1 MILFENMSV
10 TYPDQ
15 DRPALR
21 GVELKIGEGELAL
34 VIGPTGAG
42 KSTLLRAV
50 NGLVPH
56 FSGGRLTG
64 RVLVD
69 GRSTAEHRPRDLAD
83 VVGFVGQDPDATFV
97 ADIVEDEL
105 AYSMENLG
113 LSAPTMRRRVE
124 DVLDIL
130 NLHPL
135 RQRAIMSLSGGQRQR
150 VAIGAVLTAAPR
162 LLVLDEPTSSLDPIS
177 AEEVLAALSRLV
189 HDQGV
194 TIVVAEHR
202 LERIVHA
209 ADVIVHVPGSTG
221 TVRLGTP
228 AEILATS
235 SVAPPIVRL
244 AQTAGWDPLPL
255 SVRDA
260 RRLAPGLRR
269 LLPAAPDG
277 TGRDSPTRG
286 PVVAAV
292 RRLSARYG
300 RLLALENI
308 TLDLYGGEVTAVMG
322 RNGAGKSTL
331 LRHLVGLRAPEQ
343 GSVTV
348 AGRKPAELRPAA
360 AARIVGLVPQD
371 PASMLSA
378 DSVAAECGDADHD
391 ASLGPGSTRSALE
404 RLMPGLA
411 EATHPRDLS
420 EGQRLALALAIVLA
434 PAPPLIL
441 LDEPTR
447 GLDYGAKARLT
458 EMLRRLARDG
468 HSVVVATHDVELV
481 ADTADRVLVLADG
494 ELITDGP
501 TRDVVCHSPGLAP
514 QVARIL
520 APDPWL
526 TVAEVASG
534 LARARSVA
542 PEPAP

>member
-1 MILFENMSV
+1 MIHFENMSV

-15 DRPALR
+15 DHPALD

-42 KSTLLRAV
+42 KSTLLRSI

-64 RVLVD
+64 RVLVE
-69 GRSTAEHRPRDLAD
+69 GRSTADHRPRDLAD

-124 DVLDIL
+124 DILDIL

-209 ADVIVHVPGSTG
+209 ADTIVQVAGAG
-221 TVRLGTP
+221 GGVRAGPP
-228 AEILATS
+228 ADMLATS
-235 SVAPPIVRL
+235 PVAPPIVRL
-244 AQTAGWDPLPL
+244 AQVAGWDPIPL

-260 RRLAPGLRR
+260 RRLAAGLRTT
-269 LLPAAPDG
+269 LAAPPDEA
-277 TGRDSPTRG
+277 PVERG
-286 PVVAAV
+286 APGPAVATV
-292 RRLSARYG
+292 RRLSARFG
-300 RLLALENI
+300 RLLALDGVSLE
-308 TLDLYGGEVTAVMG
+308 LAAGEVTAVMG
-322 RNGAGKSTL
+322 RNGAGKTTL
-331 LRHLVGLRAPEQ
+331 LRHLVGLRSPEQ
-343 GSVTV
+343 GTVTV
-348 AGRKPAELRPAA
+348 AGHKPSALRPVE
-360 AARIVGLVPQD
+360 AARLVGLVPQD

-378 DSVAAECGDADHD
+378 DTVGDECAEADHD
-391 ASLGPGSTRSALE
+391 ASLARGTTRSTLE
-404 RLMPGLA
+404 RLMPGLND
-411 EATHPRDLS
+411 EMHPRDLS

-434 PAPPLIL
+434 PAPPLVL

-447 GLDYGAKARLT
+447 GLDYIAKARLT
-458 EMLRRLARDG
+458 ALLRGLAGDG
-468 HSVVVATHDVELV
+468 HSVVLATHDVELV
-481 ADTADRVLVLADG
+481 ADTADRVVVLADG
-494 ELITDGP
+494 EIITDGP
-501 TRDVVCHSPGLAP
+501 TREVMCHTPGLAP

-520 APDPWL
+520 APAEWL
-526 TVAEVASG
+526 TVTEVASRLVESG
-534 LARARSVA
+534 SMS
-542 PEPAP
+542 

>member
-1 MILFENMSV
+1 VISFEDVSV
-10 TYPDQ
+10 TYPDEE
-15 DRPALR
+15 RPALDH
-21 GVELKIGEGELAL
+21 VDLKIGEGELAL

-42 KSTLLRAV
+42 KSTLLRSV

-64 RVLVD
+64 RVLVE
-69 GRSTAEHRPRDLAD
+69 GRSTADHRPRDLAD
-83 VVGFVGQDPDATFV
+83 VVGFVGQDPDASFV

-105 AYSMENLG
+105 AYGMENLG
-113 LSAPTMRRRVE
+113 LGAATMRRRVE

-135 RQRAIMSLSGGQRQR
+135 RQRTITTLSGGQRQR

-194 TIVVAEHR
+194 TILVAEHR

-209 ADVIVHVPGSTG
+209 ADVIVYVPASGAG
-221 TVRLGTP
+221 VRSGPP
-228 AEILATS
+228 AEILAHS
-235 SVAPPIVRL
+235 AVAPPIVRL
-244 AQTAGWDPLPL
+244 AQLAGWDPVPL

-260 RRLAPGLRR
+260 RRVAPGLRSR
-269 LLPAAPDG
+269 LSDRPPDDDRPGPGGPALA
-277 TGRDSPTRG
+277 T
-286 PVVAAV
+286 V

-300 RLLALENI
+300 RLLALEDV
-308 TLDLYGGEVTAVMG
+308 DLALGAGEVTAVMG

-331 LRHLVGLRAPEQ
+331 LRYLVGLRAPQQ
-343 GSVTV
+343 GTVTV
-348 AGRKPAELRPAA
+348 ADRQPSSLRPAQ

-371 PASMLSA
+371 PASLLGA
-378 DSVAAECGDADHD
+378 DTVGAECADADHD
-391 ASLGPGSTRSALE
+391 ADLPAGATRATLE
-404 RLMPGLA
+404 RLMPELSDDI
-411 EATHPRDLS
+411 HPRDLS

-447 GLDYGAKARLT
+447 GLDYTAKARLT
-458 EMLRRLARDG
+458 ALLRTLAAEG
-468 HSVVVATHDVELV
+468 HAIVIATHDVELV
-481 ADTADRVLVLADG
+481 AEAADRVVVLADG
-494 ELITDGP
+494 ELISDGP

-520 APDPWL
+520 APAPWL
-526 TVAEVASG
+526 TVAEVASALPTAG
-534 LARARSVA
+534 PVGDRSHV
-542 PEPAP
+542 

>member
-1 MILFENMSV
+1 MISFEDMSV
-10 TYPDQ
+10 TYPDE
-15 DRPALR
+15 DRPTLDH
-21 GVELKIGEGELAL
+21 VDLEIGEGELAL

-42 KSTLLRAV
+42 KSTLLRSV

-64 RVLVD
+64 RVVVE
-69 GRSTAEHRPRDLAD
+69 GRSTADYRPRDLAD
-83 VVGFVGQDPDATFV
+83 VVGFVGQDPDASFV

-113 LSAPTMRRRVE
+113 LSGPTMRRRVE
-124 DVLDIL
+124 DILDIL

-135 RQRAIMSLSGGQRQR
+135 RQRTITSLSGGQRQR

-194 TIVVAEHR
+194 TILVAEHR

-209 ADVIVHVPGSTG
+209 ADVIVSVPATG
-221 TVRLGTP
+221 TGVRVGPP

-235 SVAPPIVRL
+235 TVVPPIVRL
-244 AQTAGWDPLPL
+244 AQLAHWDPLPF

-260 RRLAPGLRR
+260 RRLAPDLRDR
-269 LLPAAPDG
+269 LPADPDAYG
-277 TGRDSPTRG
+277 TTPVKG
-286 PVVAAV
+286 PLVATV

-300 RLLALENI
+300 KVLALDAVHLE
-308 TLDLYGGEVTAVMG
+308 LAVGEVTAVMG

-331 LRHLVGLRAPEQ
+331 LRHLVGLRKPEQ

-348 AGRKPAELRPAA
+348 TDRSPSELRPAD

-371 PASMLSA
+371 PASLLSA
-378 DSVAAECGDADHD
+378 DSVGTECTEADHD
-391 ASLGPGSTRSALE
+391 AKLPPGSTRSTLE
-404 RLMPGLA
+404 RLMPALPDD
-411 EATHPRDLS
+411 THPRDLS

-434 PAPPLIL
+434 PAPPLVL

-447 GLDYGAKARLT
+447 GLDYIAKARLT
-458 EMLRRLARDG
+458 AILRALAADG
-468 HSVVVATHDVELV
+468 HCIVMATHDVELV
-481 ADTADRVLVLADG
+481 ADTADRVVVLADG
-494 ELITDGP
+494 ELISDGP

-520 APDPWL
+520 APARWL
-526 TVAEVASG
+526 TVAEVATAWASWAG
-534 LARARSVA
+534 GGGEKR
-542 PEPAP
+542 

>member
-1 MILFENMSV
+1 MIHFENVSV

-15 DRPALR
+15 DDPALD

-42 KSTLLRAV
+42 KSTLLRSI

-64 RVLVD
+64 RVLVE
-69 GRSTAEHRPRDLAD
+69 GRSTADHRPRDLAD
-83 VVGFVGQDPDATFV
+83 VVGFVGQDPDASFV

-124 DVLDIL
+124 DILDIL

-209 ADVIVHVPGSTG
+209 ADTIVHVAPTG
-221 TVRLGTP
+221 RGVRAGMP
-228 AEILATS
+228 AEMLATS

-244 AQTAGWDPLPL
+244 AQVAGWDPIPL

-260 RRLAPGLRR
+260 RRHAAGLRTR
-269 LLPAAPDG
+269 L
-277 TGRDSPTRG
+277 DSPPDDAPLRRSPG
-286 PVVAAV
+286 PTVATV
-292 RRLSARYG
+292 RRLSARFG
-300 RLLALENI
+300 RLLALDGVTVE
-308 TLDLYGGEVTAVMG
+308 LFAGEVTAVMG
-322 RNGAGKSTL
+322 RNGAGKTTL
-331 LRHLVGLRAPEQ
+331 LRHLVGLRSPEQ
-343 GSVTV
+343 GTVTV
-348 AGRKPAELRPAA
+348 AGAQPSALRPAE
-360 AARIVGLVPQD
+360 AARLVGLVPQD

-378 DSVAAECGDADHD
+378 DSVADECAEADHD
-391 ASLGPGSTRSALE
+391 ASLAAGTTRSILE
-404 RLMPGLA
+404 RLMPGLDD
-411 EATHPRDLS
+411 EVHPRDLS

-434 PAPPLIL
+434 PAPPLVL

-447 GLDYGAKARLT
+447 GLDYTAKARLT
-458 EMLRRLARDG
+458 ALLRGLAGDG
-468 HSVVVATHDVELV
+468 HCIVLATHDVELV
-481 ADTADRVLVLADG
+481 ADTADRVVVLADG
-494 ELITDGP
+494 EIITDGP
-501 TRDVVCHSPGLAP
+501 TREVVCHTPGLAP
-514 QVARIL
+514 QVARIM
-520 APDPWL
+520 APTPWL
-526 TVAEVASG
+526 TVAEVASRLVESG
-534 LARARSVA
+534 SMS
-542 PEPAP
+542 

>member
-1 MILFENMSV
+1 MIVFENMSV
-10 TYPDQ
+10 TYPDRE
-15 DRPALR
+15 RPALE
-21 GVELKIGEGELAL
+21 GVELAIGEGELAL
-34 VIGPTGAG
+34 VVGPTGAG
-42 KSTLLRAV
+42 KSTLLRSV

-69 GRSTAEHRPRDLAD
+69 GRSTADHRPRDLAD

-113 LSAPTMRRRVE
+113 LSPPTMRRRVE

-130 NLHPL
+130 NLHSL

-209 ADVIVHVPGSTG
+209 ADVIVSVPETAGG
-221 TVRLGTP
+221 VRAGPP
-228 AEILATS
+228 AAMLALS

-244 AQTAGWDPLPL
+244 AQVAGWDPLPL

-260 RRLAPGLRR
+260 RRLAGGLRQR
-269 LLPAAPDG
+269 LVVRPAAV
-277 TGRDSPTRG
+277 GRPTPG
-286 PVVAAV
+286 PVVATV

-300 RLLALENI
+300 RLLALEGVS
-308 TLDLYGGEVTAVMG
+308 LDLAAGEVTAVMG
-322 RNGAGKSTL
+322 RNGAGKTTL
-331 LRHLVGLRAPEQ
+331 LRHLVGLRSPEQ

-348 AGRKPAELRPAA
+348 QGRKPSEMRPAEA
-360 AARIVGLVPQD
+360 VRLVGLVPQD

-378 DSVAAECGDADHD
+378 DSVVAECRDADHD
-391 ASLGPGSTRSALE
+391 ASLAPGRTRATLE
-404 RLMPGLA
+404 RLMPGLSDQI
-411 EATHPRDLS
+411 HPRDLS

-447 GLDYGAKARLT
+447 GLDYIAKSRLT
-458 EMLRRLARDG
+458 VMLRDLAAEG
-468 HSVVVATHDVELV
+468 HSVVLATHDVELV
-481 ADTADRVLVLADG
+481 ADTADRVVVLADG
-494 ELITDGP
+494 EIITDGP
-501 TRDVVCHSPGLAP
+501 TREVVCHTPGLAP

-520 APDPWL
+520 APTEWL
-526 TVAEVASG
+526 TVAEVESALVDSG
-534 LARARSVA
+534 SIR
-542 PEPAP
+542 

>member
-1 MILFENMSV
+1 MILFEKMSV
-10 TYPDQ
+10 TYPEQ
-15 DRPALR
+15 SRPALD
-21 GVELKIGEGELAL
+21 GVELKIGEGELTL
-34 VIGPTGAG
+34 VIGSTGAG
-42 KSTLLRAV
+42 KSTLLRSV

-64 RVLVD
+64 RVVVE
-69 GRSTAEHRPRDLAD
+69 GRSTADHRPRDLAD
-83 VVGFVGQDPDATFV
+83 IVGFVGQDPDASFV

-194 TIVVAEHR
+194 TIMVAEHR

-209 ADVIVHVPGSTG
+209 ADVIVHVS
-221 TVRLGTP
+221 GTP
-228 AEILATS
+228 AGVRAGPPAEMLATS
-235 SVAPPIVRL
+235 SVAPPVVRL
-244 AQTAGWDPLPL
+244 AQLAGWDRLPL

-260 RRLAPGLRR
+260 RRLAPGLRSR
-269 LLPAAPDG
+269 LPAAPDG
-277 TGRDSPTRG
+277 ARRPPATTGAS
-286 PVVAAV
+286 VATV
-292 RRLSARYG
+292 RRLSARFG
-300 RLLALENI
+300 RLLALDGIN
-308 TLDLYGGEVTAVMG
+308 LDLAAGEVTAVMG
-322 RNGAGKSTL
+322 RNGAGKTTL

-343 GSVTV
+343 GTVTV
-348 AGRKPAELRPAA
+348 AGRKPSELRPAE

-371 PASMLSA
+371 PASMMSA
-378 DSVAAECGDADHD
+378 DSVGGECTDADHD
-391 ASLGPGSTRSALE
+391 ASLAPGSTRSALE
-404 RLMPGLA
+404 RLMPGLSDA
-411 EATHPRDLS
+411 VHPRDLS

-447 GLDYGAKARLT
+447 GLDYTAKARLT
-458 EMLRRLARDG
+458 TMLRALAHEG
-468 HSVVVATHDVELV
+468 HSVVLATHDVELV
-481 ADTADRVLVLADG
+481 AETADRVVVLADG

-501 TRDVVCHSPGLAP
+501 TREVVCHSPGLAP

-520 APDPWL
+520 APAPWL

-534 LARARSVA
+534 LVA
-542 PEPAP
+542 SGSGR

>member
-15 DRPALR
+15 DHPALD

-42 KSTLLRAV
+42 KTTLLRSV

-64 RVLVD
+64 RVLVE
-69 GRSTAEHRPRDLAD
+69 GRSTSDHRPRDLAD

-113 LSAPTMRRRVE
+113 LSVPTMRRRVE

-130 NLHPL
+130 NLHAL

-209 ADVIVHVPGSTG
+209 ADVIVHVPGAPG
-221 TVRLGTP
+221 GVRSGTP
-228 AEILATS
+228 AEMLAIS

-244 AQTAGWDPLPL
+244 ARVARWDPIPL

-260 RRLAPGLRR
+260 RRLAPGLLRR
-269 LLPAAPDG
+269 LPASPNS
-277 TGRDSPTRG
+277 GRRPSPTKG
-286 PVVAAV
+286 PVVASV
-292 RRLSARYG
+292 RRLAARYG
-300 RLLALENI
+300 RLLALDDI
-308 TLDLYGGEVTAVMG
+308 TLDLAAGEVTAVMG

-331 LRHLVGLRAPEQ
+331 LRHLVGLRSPQQ
-343 GSVTV
+343 GTVTV
-348 AGRKPAELRPAA
+348 AQRKPSALRPAE
-360 AARIVGLVPQD
+360 AARLVGLVPQD

-378 DSVAAECGDADHD
+378 DSVAVECTDADHD
-391 ASLGPGSTRSALE
+391 ASLAPGSTRAALE
-404 RLMPGLA
+404 RLMPGLRDDM
-411 EATHPRDLS
+411 HPRDLS

-447 GLDYGAKARLT
+447 GLDYIAKARLT
-458 EMLRRLARDG
+458 TMLRNLAHDG
-468 HSVVVATHDVELV
+468 HSVVLATHDVELV
-481 ADTADRVLVLADG
+481 ADAADRVVVLADG
-494 ELITDGP
+494 EIITDGP
-501 TRDVVCHSPGLAP
+501 TREVVCHSPGLAS

-520 APDPWL
+520 APAPWL
-526 TVAEVASG
+526 TVAEVESA
-534 LARARSVA
+534 LTAPRS
-542 PEPAP
+542 EP

>member
-1 MILFENMSV
+1 VISFEDMSV
-10 TYPDQ
+10 TYPDAQ
-15 DRPALR
+15 RPALDR
-21 GVELKIGEGELAL
+21 VDLKVGEGELAL

-42 KSTLLRAV
+42 KSTLLRSV

-64 RVLVD
+64 RVLVE
-69 GRSTAEHRPRDLAD
+69 GRSTADHRPRDLAD
-83 VVGFVGQDPDATFV
+83 VVGFVGQDPDASFV

-105 AYSMENLG
+105 AYGMENLG
-113 LSAPTMRRRVE
+113 LAAAAMRRRVE
-124 DVLDIL
+124 DILDIL

-135 RQRAIMSLSGGQRQR
+135 RQRAIRSLSGGQRQR

-194 TIVVAEHR
+194 TILVAEHR
-202 LERIVHA
+202 LERIVHV
-209 ADVIVHVPGSTG
+209 ADVIVSVPGSAG
-221 TVRLGTP
+221 VRAGLP

-244 AQTAGWDPLPL
+244 AQVAQWEELPL

-260 RRLAPGLRR
+260 RRLAPELRHR
-269 LLPAAPDG
+269 LPDHPDG
-277 TGRDSPTRG
+277 HTGPPVPG
-286 PVVAAV
+286 PVVARV

-300 RLLALENI
+300 KLLALDDVH
-308 TLDLYGGEVTAVMG
+308 LDLSAGQVTAVMG

-331 LRHLVGLRAPEQ
+331 LRHLVGLRPPQQ
-343 GSVTV
+343 GTV
-348 AGRKPAELRPAA
+348 VVADRRPSELRPAD

-371 PASMLSA
+371 PAALLSS
-378 DSVAAECGDADHD
+378 DTVGGECREADHD
-391 ASLGPGSTRSALE
+391 GDLAPGSTRATLE
-404 RLMPGLA
+404 RLMAGLSDDR
-411 EATHPRDLS
+411 HPRDLS

-447 GLDYGAKARLT
+447 GLDYIAKARLT
-458 EMLRRLARDG
+458 AMLRQLAAEG
-468 HSVVVATHDVELV
+468 HSVVIATHDVELV
-481 ADTADRVLVLADG
+481 AEAADRVVVLADG
-494 ELITDGP
+494 EIISDGP
-501 TRDVVCHSPGLAP
+501 TREVVCHSPGLAP

-520 APDPWL
+520 APAPWL
-526 TVAEVASG
+526 TVAEVATALG
-534 LARARSVA
+534 R
-542 PEPAP
+542 

>member
-10 TYPDQ
+10 TYPEQ
-15 DRPALR
+15 DHPALEA
-21 GVELKIGEGELAL
+21 VDLKIGEGELAL

-42 KSTLLRAV
+42 KSTLLRSV

-64 RVLVD
+64 RVLVE
-69 GRSTAEHRPRDLAD
+69 GRSTADHRPRDLAD

-124 DVLDIL
+124 DILDIL

-135 RQRAIMSLSGGQRQR
+135 RQRAILSLSGGQRQR

-209 ADVIVHVPGSTG
+209 ADVIVSVPGTAAG
-221 TVRLGTP
+221 VRAGRP
-228 AEILATS
+228 ADMLATS
-235 SVAPPIVRL
+235 AVAPPIVRL
-244 AQTAGWDPLPL
+244 AQVAGWDELPL

-260 RRLAPGLRR
+260 RRLAPALRR
-269 LLPAAPDG
+269 RLPEHPAAV
-277 TGRDSPTRG
+277 TTSPVPG
-286 PVVAAV
+286 AVVATV

-300 RLLALENI
+300 RLLALDGVS
-308 TLDLYGGEVTAVMG
+308 LDLAAGEVTAVMG
-322 RNGAGKSTL
+322 RNGAGKTTL
-331 LRHLVGLRAPEQ
+331 LRHLVGLRSPEQ

-348 AGRKPAELRPAA
+348 AGRKPGALRPAA
-360 AARIVGLVPQD
+360 AVRLVGLVPQE

-378 DSVAAECGDADHD
+378 DSVGGECADADHD
-391 ASLGPGSTRSALE
+391 AALTPGTTRSALE
-404 RLMPGLA
+404 RLMPGLSDDI
-411 EATHPRDLS
+411 HPRDLS

-447 GLDYGAKARLT
+447 GLDYIAKARLT
-458 EMLRRLARDG
+458 TMLRSLAADG
-468 HSVVVATHDVELV
+468 HSVVLATHDVELV
-481 ADTADRVLVLADG
+481 ADTADRVVVLADG
-494 ELITDGP
+494 EIITDGP
-501 TRDVVCHSPGLAP
+501 TREVVCHSPGLAP

-526 TVAEVASG
+526 TVAEVDAA
-534 LARARSVA
+534 LV
-542 PEPAP
+542 P